1 MTNTMITDQRRSYF
15 TMSPNVQ
22 ARLLGTAGDGP
33 LRHPQVRRSFSALES
48 NDPTSNTATGVSSA
62 LAELVPTLSKI
73 IRISVNNNS
82 SAND

>member
-22 ARLLGTAGDGP
+22 ARLLATAGDGP

-48 NDPTSNTATGVSSA
+48 NDPWGDNLVRSA
-62 LAELVPTLSKI
+62 IRKVRKQQANLA
-73 IRISVNNNS
+73 
-82 SAND
+82 